1 MVRRNNKELN
11 EIDLFVSN
19 LFNTEQDAYSKLVA
33 QLRAAMG
40 KTKEF
45 EDTLKVLTQIYE
57 AKVELLNKIHDKIQ
71 GV

>member
-1 MVRRNNKELN
+1 MTKRNNKEL
-11 EIDLFVSN
+11 EEVRLFVAS

-33 QLRAAMG
+33 QLKAAMG

-45 EDTLKVLTQIYE
+45 DDALRVLTQIYE
-57 AKVELLNKIHDKIQ
+57 SKVELLNKIYDKIQ